1 MEHLARSLKMVW
13 QSERLLRENEIR
25 LTLQKAQLSAL
36 AGLVGIFG
44 LVMVSLA
51 VFFLLVP
58 HLGHSL
64 AALGVGGIDLV
75 LAILL
80 MVWARGLKPAPELG
94 LVKEVRDMALADVEE
109 ELALAEAEVIALK
122 DDVRAFIRSPLDSL
136 LPGTIGPL
144 LGAVGRG
151 IASPK
156 KK

>member
-1 MEHLARSLKMVW
+1 MEHLVRSLKMVW
-13 QSERLLRENEIR
+13 RSERLLRENEVR
-25 LTLQKAQLSAL
+25 LTLQKIQLSAL

-51 VFFLLVP
+51 VFFFLVP

-64 AALGVGGIDLV
+64 AALSVGGIDLI
-75 LAILL
+75 LAIMLI
-80 MVWARGLKPAPELG
+80 VWAGTLNSAPEVE

-109 ELALAEAEVIALK
+109 ELSLAEAEVIALK
-122 DDVRAFIRSPLDSL
+122 DDVHAFIRNPLDSL
-136 LPGTIGPL
+136 LPGAIGPL

-156 KK
+156 K